1 MYKIF
6 EKLCKEHGVTPYR
19 VCKETG
25 LTTATISNWKAGRYI
40 PKADKMQRIAD
51 YFNVSM
57 EYLLTGENKLSHKT
71 LNPTNE
77 LHENIKALR
86 IENNI
91 STKELAEVLHHPEK
105 IYIDCENGKFKF
117 TPDDV
122 TRLSK
127 YYNVD
132 SDILYGIT
140 RQRKDYPKIEYIPY
154 NLSPEIRQKLTVE
167 QKNALLKREIED
179 STKYFLRILRAMYG
193 NIEYESCNSSN
204 TPNRYILGEN
214 DTKFVLSE
222 NDISELYK
230 SIRDILSIIIDKIK
244 QSPEL

>member
-1 MYKIF
+1 MYEIF

-25 LTTATISNWKAGRYI
+25 LTTATISNWKAGRYM

-57 EYLLTGENKLSHKT
+57 EYLLTGEAKLSHKT

-91 STKELAEVLHHPEK
+91 STKELAEILHLPEK
-105 IYIDCENGKFKF
+105 FYIERENGKANF
-117 TPDDV
+117 TPGDV
-122 TRLSK
+122 SILSK
-127 YYNVD
+127 YYNID

-140 RQRKDYPKIEYIPY
+140 RQRKDYPNVEYIPY
-154 NLSPEIRQKLTVE
+154 NLSPEIRQKLTIE
-167 QKNALLKREIED
+167 QKNALRKREIDD

-193 NIEYESCNSSN
+193 NIECESCNSSN
-204 TPNRYILGEN
+204 KSNRYILGEN
-214 DTKFVLSE
+214 DTKFVLYE
-222 NDISELYK
+222 NDILELYK
-230 SIRDILSIIIDKIK
+230 STRDILSIIINKMK
-244 QSPEL
+244 QPPEL